1 MTIRTRLTERLSVDH
16 PIILAPMGVAASG
29 CLASAVTKAGGLGLV
44 GVGYRG
50 KDWIKSQLDEAGNVR
65 VGVGFIT
72 WLLERSP
79 ELLDVAL
86 SAQPAAICLSFGDP
100 RPFAKKIRSSGV
112 PLICQVQSVA
122 DSRCAVEAGATVIVA
137 QGTEAGGH
145 GGARSMSTLVPEV
158 ADFLSATSPDTLL
171 CAAGGIADGRGL
183 AAALVLGADGAL
195 TGSRLWASREANVH
209 PKLHEAVLAADGDS
223 TVRTTLMDIVRRY
236 DWPKRYTNRALR
248 NHFLET
254 WEGKEAELAASLEVE
269 TPKWLRAWDEGDI
282 ENANVF
288 ISESVGLIRS
298 IEPVAEII
306 ARMVSEAEKNLLE
319 IRGRIC

>member
-86 SAQPAAICLSFGDP
+86 SAQLAAICLSFGDP
-100 RPFAKKIRSSGV
+100 RPFAEKIRSSGV

-122 DSRCAVEAGATVIVA
+122 DSRCAVESMAAPKAMRAT
-137 QGTEAGGH
+137 QH
-145 GGARSMSTLVPEV
+145 
-158 ADFLSATSPDTLL
+158 
-171 CAAGGIADGRGL
+171 
-183 AAALVLGADGAL
+183 
-195 TGSRLWASREANVH
+195 
-209 PKLHEAVLAADGDS
+209 
-223 TVRTTLMDIVRRY
+223 
-236 DWPKRYTNRALR
+236 
-248 NHFLET
+248 
-254 WEGKEAELAASLEVE
+254 
-269 TPKWLRAWDEGDI
+269 
-282 ENANVF
+282 
-288 ISESVGLIRS
+288 SEPLFCR
-298 IEPVAEII
+298 
-306 ARMVSEAEKNLLE
+306 
-319 IRGRIC
+319 